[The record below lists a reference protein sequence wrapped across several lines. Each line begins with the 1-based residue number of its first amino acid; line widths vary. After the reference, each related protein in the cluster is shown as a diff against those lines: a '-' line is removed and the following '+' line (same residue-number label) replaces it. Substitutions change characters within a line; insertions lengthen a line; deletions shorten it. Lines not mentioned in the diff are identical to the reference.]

1 MTSDTLQI
9 TLVQSDIIW
18 ENNAANRLVYD
29 QLLDGVTSDLVILPE
44 MFTTGFTMNPT
55 SVAESMDGPTLQWM
69 TEKARQNNFVIA
81 GSLVIAENNR
91 YFNRLVWVQPNG
103 HIYFYDKRHLFIL
116 GGEEVVYTAGSKKI
130 MPELKGW
137 RILPLVCYDLRFPVW
152 SRQTPQQPYDLLIY
166 VANWPQVRNYPWQQL
181 LRARAIENLAY
192 VAGVNRIGT
201 DGSGIY
207 HSGNSA
213 LINFKGEEI
222 QTLPE
227 SVAVYTHSISLADLH
242 QFRQQFPAY
251 MDADEFILIP

>member
-116 GGEEVVYTAGSKKI
+116 GGEEIVYTAGIKKI

-227 SVAVYTHSISLADLH
+227 SVAVYTHSISLTDLH

-251 MDADEFILIP
+251 MDADEFTLIP

>member
-81 GSLVIAENNR
+81 GSLVIAENNH

-152 SRQTPQQPYDLLIY
+152 SRQTLQQPYDLLIY

-251 MDADEFILIP
+251 MDADEFTLIP